1 MVVSAAKPVLELLRV
16 RIDAPYTDFKHCIS
30 QYILFTHLSHSYV
43 LKKDP
48 PRQLNIKCIPT
59 VGHILVEWSD
69 LVETRKNIFAVTD
82 VVESFSLCPIWILF
96 ESK

>member
-48 PRQLNIKCIPT
+48 PRQLNIKCILT

-69 LVETRKNIFAVTD
+69 LVETRTNIFGNTD
-82 VVESFSLCPIWILF
+82 VVETFSFRDTRILF
-96 ESK
+96 SSK